1 MKQLVFVYCF
11 LSCVVSY
18 SQSFVET
25 DGSVRVRI
33 NIPEMVTPD
42 QVNTRIIDPPAKPK
56 PENEI
61 KEAPE
66 KEAPEKEA
74 PKEEAPARLLVAG
87 FNKEAATER
96 MKDLLDFLS
105 RAAEDQKVE
114 DFVDCFTPEL
124 QEEARKTIEDAI
136 LNGGVKMNIRTCM
149 LSGFSDNRLQFCSIF
164 DWSESFEDW
173 VNIFYVRMTAEK
185 SEGLWKLSKIN
196 VVNHRLETKEW

>member
-11 LSCVVSY
+11 LFCVVSY

-66 KEAPEKEA
+66 KEAP
-74 PKEEAPARLLVAG
+74 KEEAPARLLVAG
-87 FNKEAATER
+87 FNKETATEC
-96 MKDLLDFLS
+96 MKDFLDYMS

-114 DFVDCFTPEL
+114 DFVDCFTPGL
-124 QEEARKTIEDAI
+124 QEEARKTIENAI
-136 LNGGVKMNIRTCM
+136 LNGGVKMNIRNCV
-149 LSGFSDNRLQFCSIF
+149 LSGFSEDRLQFCSIF
-164 DWSESFEDW
+164 DWSESFDDSIS
-173 VNIFYVRMTAEK
+173 IFYVRMTAEK
-185 SEGLWKLSKIN
+185 SEGLWKLSKVN
-196 VVNHRLETKEW
+196 VVNHRLETKNW